1 MKKLTFQQRALANR
15 KPFSFLDAVF
25 NRIDMSELADTLIV
39 SSYGALVFIV
49 LLIVLLKAVLR

>member
-25 NRIDMSELADTLIV
+25 NRIDMSELADRLIV

-49 LLIVLLKAVLR
+49 LLKAVLR